1 MKMEQI
7 VPKRPHIKFRL
18 HMTYG
23 CGTDCSET
31 SAHKIQTPGEPPK
44 RKNTTFT
51 TQRKFEIKSYRLN
64 SKVQCW

>member
-23 CGTDCSET
+23 DGTDCSEK
-31 SAHKIQTPGEPPK
+31 SAHKIQTPHD
-44 RKNTTFT
+44 
-51 TQRKFEIKSYRLN
+51 L
-64 SKVQCW
+64 